1 MNFYE
6 YLAQL
11 EAKGAPFAIATIVH
25 ASDNSPGRTS
35 FKMCVTEDGTVMGSI
50 GGGALEY
57 EARNT
62 ALEMLKSGERTRIV
76 KYQLKDKAAGGIGMA
91 CGGDAEV
98 FIETITPRRQLVI
111 FGGGHIGAALTN
123 YANDVG
129 FDVTIID
136 NRPEYANKDRH
147 PRASHVIVADYDALD
162 DVELPQNAYF
172 VIVTHQHIGDDA
184 CTKALLKRTHLAPI
198 YIGLIGSA
206 KKLARVFNNMI
217 EEGYSRESLAQIH
230 APIGI
235 DTGGQ
240 SATEIAIGITAQII
254 AARYGKTLADA
265 MDQKKHPL
273 SIDLSKPEPAST
285 TRTLFD
291 HAQI

>member
-1 MNFYE
+1 M
-6 YLAQL
+6 
-11 EAKGAPFAIATIVH
+11 
-25 ASDNSPGRTS
+25 
-35 FKMCVTEDGTVMGSI
+35 
-50 GGGALEY
+50 
-57 EARNT
+57 
-62 ALEMLKSGERTRIV
+62 
-76 KYQLKDKAAGGIGMA
+76 
-91 CGGDAEV
+91 
-98 FIETITPRRQLVI
+98 
-111 FGGGHIGAALTN
+111 
-123 YANDVG
+123 
-129 FDVTIID
+129 
-136 NRPEYANKDRH
+136 
-147 PRASHVIVADYDALD
+147 
-162 DVELPQNAYF
+162 
-172 VIVTHQHIGDDA
+172 
-184 CTKALLKRTHLAPI
+184 LKRTHLAPI

>member
-11 EAKGAPFAIATIVH
+11 EGKGQAFAIATIVH

-35 FKMCVTEDGTVMGSI
+35 FKMCVTEDGAVHGSI

-57 EARNT
+57 QARNT
-62 ALEMLKSGERTRIV
+62 ALEMLKSGERTRLV
-76 KYQLKDKAAGGIGMA
+76 TYRLKDKAAGGIGMA
-91 CGGDAEV
+91 CGGEAEV
-98 FIETITPRRQLVI
+98 FIETIAPRRQLVI
-111 FGGGHIGAALTN
+111 FGGGHIGAALAN
-123 YANDVG
+123 YADDVG

-136 NRPEYANKDRH
+136 DRADYASKVRH
-147 PRASHVIVADYDALD
+147 PRASRVVVADYDALT
-162 DVELPQNAYF
+162 DVELPKNAYF
-172 VIVTHQHIGDDA
+172 VIVTHQHSGDNA
-184 CTKALLKRTHLAPI
+184 CLKELLKRDDLSPV
-198 YIGLIGSA
+198 YVGLIGSA
-206 KKLARVFNNMI
+206 KKLARVFNAMI
-217 EEGYSRESLAQIH
+217 EEGYSRESLAQVH

-240 SATEIAIGITAQII
+240 SAAEIAVGIAAQII

-273 SIDLSKPEPAST
+273 TIDLSQSDAAPAAK
-285 TRTLFD
+285 TLFD
-291 HAQI
+291 HAKI

>member
-62 ALEMLKSGERTRIV
+62 ALEMRKSGERTRIV

-111 FGGGHIGAALTN
+111 FGGGHIG
-123 YANDVG
+123 
-129 FDVTIID
+129 D
-136 NRPEYANKDRH
+136 N
-147 PRASHVIVADYDALD
+147 
-162 DVELPQNAYF
+162 
-172 VIVTHQHIGDDA
+172 A